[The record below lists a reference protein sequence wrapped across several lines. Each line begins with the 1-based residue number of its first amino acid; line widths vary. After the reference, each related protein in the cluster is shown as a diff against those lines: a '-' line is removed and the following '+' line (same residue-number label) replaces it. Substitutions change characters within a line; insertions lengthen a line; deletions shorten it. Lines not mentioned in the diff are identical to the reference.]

1 MLQEHRIPEGA
12 EAYCAEA
19 AARSAWL
26 VRHFPPAMRTLPALL
41 QHQSQHYGDRV
52 LFRSGDYRLTYALA
66 PALAARRAG
75 ALAAQGVKR
84 GDRVALLCGNRPEF
98 LELML
103 AVGWMGAVLVPINIA
118 SRGMQLQHILAN
130 CGARLLFIERDLLPA
145 LEMIDRTTLALETV
159 CVIDPDT
166 AALPACLSA
175 MPAAAEPL
183 PAADLKMSDV
193 LAILY
198 TSGTTGPSKGVCC
211 PHGQYFWWAVYTGRQ
226 LGLREGDVLNTS
238 LPLFHTNA
246 FNCFFQ
252 ALLNGGT
259 QVLEPR
265 FSVSKF
271 WQRLRASEATVTYL
285 LGAMVPMLMSR
296 PPSAE
301 ERDHQVRIAL
311 APGTPP
317 EAQRQLI
324 ERSGI
329 MPLDG
334 FGSTESN
341 CVIQMTL
348 DNFRPGVMG
357 RLAEGFQARV
367 ADEDGCEVPD
377 GTGGELLLRADEACA
392 FAAGYWGMPEKTVET
407 WMDLWLHTGDRVV
420 RDAEGYFRFLDR
432 MKDAIRRRGENISSF
447 EVEQVVQSH
456 PAVAVSAAFPAASE
470 LAEDE
475 VMVAVVLKQGASLD
489 PEDLIRHCETRMPY
503 FAVPRFVDVVA
514 DLPRTANGKVQKFPL
529 REKGVTEMTWDREK
543 AGVVV
548 RR

>member
-1 MLQEHRIPEGA
+1 M
-12 EAYCAEA
+12 
-19 AARSAWL
+19 
-26 VRHFPPAMRTLPALL
+26 
-41 QHQSQHYGDRV
+41 
-52 LFRSGDYRLTYALA
+52 
-66 PALAARRAG
+66 
-75 ALAAQGVKR
+75 
-84 GDRVALLCGNRPEF
+84 
-98 LELML
+98 
-103 AVGWMGAVLVPINIA
+103 
-118 SRGMQLQHILAN
+118 
-130 CGARLLFIERDLLPA
+130 
-145 LEMIDRTTLALETV
+145 
-159 CVIDPDT
+159 
-166 AALPACLSA
+166 
-175 MPAAAEPL
+175 
-183 PAADLKMSDV
+183 
-193 LAILY
+193 
-198 TSGTTGPSKGVCC
+198 
-211 PHGQYFWWAVYTGRQ
+211 
-226 LGLREGDVLNTS
+226 LNTS

-271 WQRLRASEATVTYL
+271 WQRLRDSDATVTYL

-296 PPSAE
+296 PPSPE
-301 ERDHQVRIAL
+301 ERDHKVRIAL

-348 DNFRPGVMG
+348 DNLRPGMMG
-357 RLAEGFQARV
+357 QLAEGFQARV
-367 ADEDGCEVPD
+367 VDEDGCEVPD

-420 RDAEGYFRFLDR
+420 RDSDGYFRFLDR

-447 EVEQVVQSH
+447 EVEQVVQTH

-475 VMVAVVLKQGASLD
+475 VMIAVVLKDGASLN
-489 PEDLIRHCETRMPY
+489 PEELIRHCETRMPY
-503 FAVPRFVDVVA
+503 FAVPRFVDVVV

-529 REKGVTEMTWDREK
+529 REKGVTETTWDREK